1 MDYRLNL
8 ICGTDMLIPECN
20 LVAHQP
26 RIKEIS
32 FIGESDFFI
41 GAQTLCL
48 HKTMFIEDK
57 TILDSINN
65 FQIFMTIMLQDETKD
80 KKANILNVLNLLF
93 PSYKVN
99 VTPNSLLFIKEGVPP
114 IIVDGNNI
122 ESFNDNQLTKYR
134 SKNVGFIFQFYNLI
148 PNLTALENVE
158 LMKDIV
164 DVDIDGMKV
173 LASVGLDRHANQ
185 FPSQLSGG
193 EQQRVSIARAVAKKP
208 SFFEKTATTSPA
220 LNSCGSESISLAQI
234 HGLNRLIFETMEC
247 LT

>member
-1 MDYRLNL
+1 MDYRLSL
-8 ICGTDMLIPECN
+8 ICGTDLLIPECN

-48 HKTMFIEDK
+48 HKTMFVEDK

-99 VTPNSLLFIKEGVPP
+99 VTPNSLLFMKEGVPP
-114 IIVDGNNI
+114 ITVDGNNF
-122 ESFNDNQLTKYR
+122 E
-134 SKNVGFIFQFYNLI
+134 
-148 PNLTALENVE
+148 ALQE
-158 LMKDIV
+158 
-164 DVDIDGMKV
+164 V
-173 LASVGLDRHANQ
+173 L
-185 FPSQLSGG
+185 
-193 EQQRVSIARAVAKKP
+193 
-208 SFFEKTATTSPA
+208 
-220 LNSCGSESISLAQI
+220 
-234 HGLNRLIFETMEC
+234 RLIFCMHNGPMDQQAFNPANDKAREIAQKLMRGRQRVAAQSGNSNVSVFSQYMSILTIGLGSMSLQDLTNLTMFQLYDLMERYT
-247 LT
+247 LYTAWDLDVRQRLAGGKPEGTPDNWMKNIH

>member
-114 IIVDGNNI
+114 ITVDGNNF
-122 ESFNDNQLTKYR
+122 E
-134 SKNVGFIFQFYNLI
+134 
-148 PNLTALENVE
+148 ALQE
-158 LMKDIV
+158 
-164 DVDIDGMKV
+164 V
-173 LASVGLDRHANQ
+173 L
-185 FPSQLSGG
+185 
-193 EQQRVSIARAVAKKP
+193 
-208 SFFEKTATTSPA
+208 
-220 LNSCGSESISLAQI
+220 
-234 HGLNRLIFETMEC
+234 RLIFCMHNGPMDQQAFNPANDKAREIAQKLMRGRQRVAAQNGNSNVSVFSQYMSILTIGLGSMSLQDLTNLTMFQLYDLMERYT
-247 LT
+247 LYTAWDLDVRQRLAGGKPEGTPDNWMKNIH

>member
-93 PSYKVN
+93 PLYKVN

-114 IIVDGNNI
+114 ITVDGNNF
-122 ESFNDNQLTKYR
+122 E
-134 SKNVGFIFQFYNLI
+134 
-148 PNLTALENVE
+148 ALQE
-158 LMKDIV
+158 
-164 DVDIDGMKV
+164 V
-173 LASVGLDRHANQ
+173 L
-185 FPSQLSGG
+185 
-193 EQQRVSIARAVAKKP
+193 
-208 SFFEKTATTSPA
+208 
-220 LNSCGSESISLAQI
+220 
-234 HGLNRLIFETMEC
+234 RLIFCMHNGPMDQQAFNPANDKAREIAQKLMRGRQRVAAQNGNSNVSVFSQYMSILTIGLGSMSLQDLTNLTMFQLYDLMERYT
-247 LT
+247 LYTAWDLDVRQRLAGGKPEGTPDNWMKNIH

>member
-1 MDYRLNL
+1 MDYRLSL

-99 VTPNSLLFIKEGVPP
+99 VTPNSLLFMKEGVPP
-114 IIVDGNNI
+114 ITVDGNNF
-122 ESFNDNQLTKYR
+122 E
-134 SKNVGFIFQFYNLI
+134 
-148 PNLTALENVE
+148 ALQE
-158 LMKDIV
+158 
-164 DVDIDGMKV
+164 V
-173 LASVGLDRHANQ
+173 L
-185 FPSQLSGG
+185 
-193 EQQRVSIARAVAKKP
+193 
-208 SFFEKTATTSPA
+208 
-220 LNSCGSESISLAQI
+220 
-234 HGLNRLIFETMEC
+234 RLIFCMHNGPMDQQAFNPANDKAREIAQKLMRGRQRVAAKNGNSNVSVFSQYMSILTIGLGSMSLQDLTNLTMFQLYDLMERYT
-247 LT
+247 LYTAWDLDVRQRLAGGKPEGTPDNWMKNIH

>member
-1 MDYRLNL
+1 MDYRLSL

-99 VTPNSLLFIKEGVPP
+99 VTPNSLLFMKEGVPP
-114 IIVDGNNI
+114 ITVDGNNF
-122 ESFNDNQLTKYR
+122 E
-134 SKNVGFIFQFYNLI
+134 
-148 PNLTALENVE
+148 ALQE
-158 LMKDIV
+158 
-164 DVDIDGMKV
+164 V
-173 LASVGLDRHANQ
+173 L
-185 FPSQLSGG
+185 
-193 EQQRVSIARAVAKKP
+193 
-208 SFFEKTATTSPA
+208 
-220 LNSCGSESISLAQI
+220 
-234 HGLNRLIFETMEC
+234 RLIFCMHNGPMDQQAFNPANDKAREIAQKLMRGRQRVAAQNGNSNISVFSQYMSILTIGLGSMSLQDLTNLTMFQLYDLMERYT
-247 LT
+247 LYTAWDLDVRQRLAGGKPEGTPDNWMKNIH

>member
-1 MDYRLNL
+1 MDYRLSL

-114 IIVDGNNI
+114 ITVDGNNF
-122 ESFNDNQLTKYR
+122 E
-134 SKNVGFIFQFYNLI
+134 
-148 PNLTALENVE
+148 ALQE
-158 LMKDIV
+158 
-164 DVDIDGMKV
+164 V
-173 LASVGLDRHANQ
+173 L
-185 FPSQLSGG
+185 
-193 EQQRVSIARAVAKKP
+193 
-208 SFFEKTATTSPA
+208 
-220 LNSCGSESISLAQI
+220 
-234 HGLNRLIFETMEC
+234 RLIFCMHNGPMDQQAFNPANDKAREIAQKLMRGRQRVAARNGNSNVSVFSQYMSILTIGLGSMSLQDLTNLTMFQLYDLMERYT
-247 LT
+247 LYTAWDLDVRQRLAGGKPEGTPDNWMKNIH

>member
-1 MDYRLNL
+1 MDYRLSL

-41 GAQTLCL
+41 GAQALCL

-114 IIVDGNNI
+114 ITVDGNNF
-122 ESFNDNQLTKYR
+122 E
-134 SKNVGFIFQFYNLI
+134 
-148 PNLTALENVE
+148 ALQE
-158 LMKDIV
+158 
-164 DVDIDGMKV
+164 V
-173 LASVGLDRHANQ
+173 L
-185 FPSQLSGG
+185 
-193 EQQRVSIARAVAKKP
+193 
-208 SFFEKTATTSPA
+208 
-220 LNSCGSESISLAQI
+220 
-234 HGLNRLIFETMEC
+234 RLIFCMHNGPMDQQAFNPANDKAREIAQKLMRGRQRVAAQNGNSNVSVFSQYMSILTIGLGSMSLQDLTNLTMFQLYDLMERYT
-247 LT
+247 LYTAWDLDVRQRLAGGKPEGTPDNWMKNIH

>member
-1 MDYRLNL
+1 MDYRLSL

-99 VTPNSLLFIKEGVPP
+99 VTPNSLLFMKEGVPP
-114 IIVDGNNI
+114 ITVDGNNF
-122 ESFNDNQLTKYR
+122 E
-134 SKNVGFIFQFYNLI
+134 
-148 PNLTALENVE
+148 ALQE
-158 LMKDIV
+158 
-164 DVDIDGMKV
+164 V
-173 LASVGLDRHANQ
+173 L
-185 FPSQLSGG
+185 
-193 EQQRVSIARAVAKKP
+193 
-208 SFFEKTATTSPA
+208 
-220 LNSCGSESISLAQI
+220 
-234 HGLNRLIFETMEC
+234 RLIFCMHNGPMDQQAFNPANDKAREIAQKLMRGRQRVAAQNGNSNVSVFSQYMSILTIGLGSMSLWDLTNLTMFQLYDLMERYT
-247 LT
+247 LYTAWDLDVRQRLAGGKPEGTPDNWMKNIH

>member
-1 MDYRLNL
+1 MDYRLSL

-32 FIGESDFFI
+32 FIGESEFFI

-114 IIVDGNNI
+114 ITVDGNNF
-122 ESFNDNQLTKYR
+122 E
-134 SKNVGFIFQFYNLI
+134 
-148 PNLTALENVE
+148 ALQE
-158 LMKDIV
+158 
-164 DVDIDGMKV
+164 V
-173 LASVGLDRHANQ
+173 L
-185 FPSQLSGG
+185 
-193 EQQRVSIARAVAKKP
+193 
-208 SFFEKTATTSPA
+208 
-220 LNSCGSESISLAQI
+220 
-234 HGLNRLIFETMEC
+234 RLIFCMHNGPMDQQAFNPANDKAREIAQKLMRGRQRVAAQNGNSNVSVFSQYMSILTIGLGSMSLQDLTNLTMFQLYDLMERYT
-247 LT
+247 LYTAWDLDVRQRLAGGKPEGTPDNWMKNIH

>member
-1 MDYRLNL
+1 
-8 ICGTDMLIPECN
+8 MLIPECN

-99 VTPNSLLFIKEGVPP
+99 VTPNSLLFMKEGVPP
-114 IIVDGNNI
+114 ITVDGNNF
-122 ESFNDNQLTKYR
+122 E
-134 SKNVGFIFQFYNLI
+134 
-148 PNLTALENVE
+148 ALQE
-158 LMKDIV
+158 
-164 DVDIDGMKV
+164 V
-173 LASVGLDRHANQ
+173 L
-185 FPSQLSGG
+185 
-193 EQQRVSIARAVAKKP
+193 
-208 SFFEKTATTSPA
+208 
-220 LNSCGSESISLAQI
+220 
-234 HGLNRLIFETMEC
+234 RLIFCMHNGPMDQQAFNPANDKAREIAQKLMRGRQRVAAQNGNSNVSVFSQYMSILTIGLGSMSLQDLTNLTMFQLYDLMERYT
-247 LT
+247 LYTAWDLDVRQRLAGGKPEGTPDNWMKNIH

>member
-93 PSYKVN
+93 PSYKIN

-114 IIVDGNNI
+114 ITVDGNNF
-122 ESFNDNQLTKYR
+122 ETLQ
-134 SKNVGFIFQFYNLI
+134 
-148 PNLTALENVE
+148 E
-158 LMKDIV
+158 
-164 DVDIDGMKV
+164 V
-173 LASVGLDRHANQ
+173 L
-185 FPSQLSGG
+185 
-193 EQQRVSIARAVAKKP
+193 
-208 SFFEKTATTSPA
+208 
-220 LNSCGSESISLAQI
+220 
-234 HGLNRLIFETMEC
+234 RLIFCMHNGPMDQQAFNPANDKAREIAQKLMRGRQRVAAQNGNSNVSVFSQYMSILTIGLGSMSLQDLTNLTMFQLYDLMERYT
-247 LT
+247 LYTAWDLDVRQRLAGGKPEGTPDNWMKNIH

>member
-1 MDYRLNL
+1 MDYRLSL

-114 IIVDGNNI
+114 ITVDGNNF
-122 ESFNDNQLTKYR
+122 E
-134 SKNVGFIFQFYNLI
+134 
-148 PNLTALENVE
+148 ALQE
-158 LMKDIV
+158 
-164 DVDIDGMKV
+164 V
-173 LASVGLDRHANQ
+173 L
-185 FPSQLSGG
+185 
-193 EQQRVSIARAVAKKP
+193 
-208 SFFEKTATTSPA
+208 
-220 LNSCGSESISLAQI
+220 
-234 HGLNRLIFETMEC
+234 RLIFCMHNGPMDQQAFNPANDKAREIAQKLMRGRQRVAAQNGNSNVSVFSQYMSILAIGLGSMSLQDLTNLTMFQLYDLMERYT
-247 LT
+247 LYTAWDLDVRQRLAGGKPEGTPDNWMKNIH

>member
-1 MDYRLNL
+1 MDYRLSL
-8 ICGTDMLIPECN
+8 ICGTDMLITECN

-114 IIVDGNNI
+114 ITVDGNNF
-122 ESFNDNQLTKYR
+122 E
-134 SKNVGFIFQFYNLI
+134 
-148 PNLTALENVE
+148 ALQE
-158 LMKDIV
+158 
-164 DVDIDGMKV
+164 V
-173 LASVGLDRHANQ
+173 L
-185 FPSQLSGG
+185 
-193 EQQRVSIARAVAKKP
+193 
-208 SFFEKTATTSPA
+208 
-220 LNSCGSESISLAQI
+220 
-234 HGLNRLIFETMEC
+234 RLIFCMHNGPMDQQAFNPANDKAREIAQKLMRGRQRVAAQNGNSNVSVFSQYMSILTIGLGSMSLQDLTNLTMFQLYDLMERYT
-247 LT
+247 LYTAWDLDVRQRLAGGKPEGTPDNWMKNIH

>member
-1 MDYRLNL
+1 
-8 ICGTDMLIPECN
+8 MLIPECN

-99 VTPNSLLFIKEGVPP
+99 VTPNSLLFMKEGVPP
-114 IIVDGNNI
+114 ITVDGNNF
-122 ESFNDNQLTKYR
+122 E
-134 SKNVGFIFQFYNLI
+134 
-148 PNLTALENVE
+148 ALQE
-158 LMKDIV
+158 
-164 DVDIDGMKV
+164 V
-173 LASVGLDRHANQ
+173 L
-185 FPSQLSGG
+185 
-193 EQQRVSIARAVAKKP
+193 
-208 SFFEKTATTSPA
+208 
-220 LNSCGSESISLAQI
+220 
-234 HGLNRLIFETMEC
+234 RLIFCMHNGPMDQQAFNPANDKAREIAQKLMRGRQRVAAQNGNSNVSVFSQYMSILTIGLSSMSLQDLTNLTMFQLYDLMERYT
-247 LT
+247 LYTAWDLDVRQRLAGGKPEGTPDNWMKNIH

>member
-93 PSYKVN
+93 PLYKVN
-99 VTPNSLLFIKEGVPP
+99 VTPNSLLFMKEGVLP
-114 IIVDGNNI
+114 ITVDGNNF
-122 ESFNDNQLTKYR
+122 E
-134 SKNVGFIFQFYNLI
+134 
-148 PNLTALENVE
+148 ALQE
-158 LMKDIV
+158 
-164 DVDIDGMKV
+164 V
-173 LASVGLDRHANQ
+173 L
-185 FPSQLSGG
+185 
-193 EQQRVSIARAVAKKP
+193 
-208 SFFEKTATTSPA
+208 
-220 LNSCGSESISLAQI
+220 
-234 HGLNRLIFETMEC
+234 RLIFCMHNGPMDQQAFNPANDKAREIAQKLMRGRQRVAAQNGNSNVSVFSQYMSILTIGLGSMSLQDLTNLTMFQLYDLMERYT
-247 LT
+247 LYTAWDLDVRQRLAGGKPEGTPDNWMKNIH

>member
-80 KKANILNVLNLLF
+80 KKVNILNVLNLLF

-114 IIVDGNNI
+114 ITVDGNNF
-122 ESFNDNQLTKYR
+122 E
-134 SKNVGFIFQFYNLI
+134 
-148 PNLTALENVE
+148 ALQE
-158 LMKDIV
+158 
-164 DVDIDGMKV
+164 V
-173 LASVGLDRHANQ
+173 L
-185 FPSQLSGG
+185 
-193 EQQRVSIARAVAKKP
+193 
-208 SFFEKTATTSPA
+208 
-220 LNSCGSESISLAQI
+220 
-234 HGLNRLIFETMEC
+234 RLIFCMHNGPMDQQAFNPANDKAREIAQKLMRGRQRVAAQNGNSNVSVFSQYMSILTIGLSSMSLQDLTNLTMFQLYDLMERYT
-247 LT
+247 LYTAWDLDVRQRLAGGKPEGTPDNWMKNIH

>member
-1 MDYRLNL
+1 MDYRLSL

-114 IIVDGNNI
+114 ITVDGNNF
-122 ESFNDNQLTKYR
+122 E
-134 SKNVGFIFQFYNLI
+134 
-148 PNLTALENVE
+148 ALQE
-158 LMKDIV
+158 
-164 DVDIDGMKV
+164 V
-173 LASVGLDRHANQ
+173 L
-185 FPSQLSGG
+185 
-193 EQQRVSIARAVAKKP
+193 
-208 SFFEKTATTSPA
+208 
-220 LNSCGSESISLAQI
+220 
-234 HGLNRLIFETMEC
+234 RLIFCMHNGPMDQQAFNPANDKAREIAQKLMRGRQRVAAQNGNSNVSVFSQYMSILTIGLDSMSLQDLTNLTMFQLYDLMERYT
-247 LT
+247 LYTAWDLDVRQRLAGGKPEGTPDNWMKNIH

>member
-1 MDYRLNL
+1 MDYRLSL
-8 ICGTDMLIPECN
+8 ICGTDILIPECN

-114 IIVDGNNI
+114 ITVDGNNF
-122 ESFNDNQLTKYR
+122 E
-134 SKNVGFIFQFYNLI
+134 
-148 PNLTALENVE
+148 ALQE
-158 LMKDIV
+158 
-164 DVDIDGMKV
+164 V
-173 LASVGLDRHANQ
+173 L
-185 FPSQLSGG
+185 
-193 EQQRVSIARAVAKKP
+193 
-208 SFFEKTATTSPA
+208 
-220 LNSCGSESISLAQI
+220 
-234 HGLNRLIFETMEC
+234 RLIFCMHNGPMDQQAFNPANDKAREIAQKLMRGRQRVAAQNGNSNVSVFSQYMSILTIGLGSMSLQDLTNLTMFQLYDLMERYT
-247 LT
+247 LYTAWDLDVRQRLAGGKPEGTPDNWMKNIH

>member
-1 MDYRLNL
+1 MDYRLSL

-114 IIVDGNNI
+114 IIVDGNNF
-122 ESFNDNQLTKYR
+122 E
-134 SKNVGFIFQFYNLI
+134 
-148 PNLTALENVE
+148 ALQE
-158 LMKDIV
+158 
-164 DVDIDGMKV
+164 V
-173 LASVGLDRHANQ
+173 L
-185 FPSQLSGG
+185 
-193 EQQRVSIARAVAKKP
+193 
-208 SFFEKTATTSPA
+208 
-220 LNSCGSESISLAQI
+220 
-234 HGLNRLIFETMEC
+234 RLIFCMHNGPMDQQAFNPANDKAREIAQKLMRGRQRVAAQNGNSNVSVFSQYMSILTIGLGSMSLQDLTNLTMFQLYDLMERYT
-247 LT
+247 LYTAWDLDVRQRLAGGKPEGTPDNWMKNIH

>member
-1 MDYRLNL
+1 MDYRLSL

-99 VTPNSLLFIKEGVPP
+99 VTPNSLLFMKEGVPP
-114 IIVDGNNI
+114 ITVDGNNF
-122 ESFNDNQLTKYR
+122 E
-134 SKNVGFIFQFYNLI
+134 
-148 PNLTALENVE
+148 ALQE
-158 LMKDIV
+158 
-164 DVDIDGMKV
+164 V
-173 LASVGLDRHANQ
+173 L
-185 FPSQLSGG
+185 
-193 EQQRVSIARAVAKKP
+193 
-208 SFFEKTATTSPA
+208 
-220 LNSCGSESISLAQI
+220 
-234 HGLNRLIFETMEC
+234 RLIFCMHNGPMDQQAFNPANDKAREIAQKLMRGRRRVAAQNGNSNVSVFSQYMSILTIGLGSMSLQDLTNLTMFQLYDLMERYT
-247 LT
+247 LYTAWDLDVRQRLAGGKPEGTPDNWMKNIH

>member
-1 MDYRLNL
+1 MDYRLSL

-114 IIVDGNNI
+114 ITVDGNNF
-122 ESFNDNQLTKYR
+122 E
-134 SKNVGFIFQFYNLI
+134 
-148 PNLTALENVE
+148 ALQE
-158 LMKDIV
+158 
-164 DVDIDGMKV
+164 V
-173 LASVGLDRHANQ
+173 L
-185 FPSQLSGG
+185 
-193 EQQRVSIARAVAKKP
+193 
-208 SFFEKTATTSPA
+208 
-220 LNSCGSESISLAQI
+220 
-234 HGLNRLIFETMEC
+234 RLIFCMHNGPMDQQAFNPANDKAREIAQKLMRGRQRVAAKNGNSNVSVFSQYMSILTIGLGSMSLQDLTNLTMFQLYDLMERYT
-247 LT
+247 LYTAWDLDVRQRLAGGKPEGTPDNWMKNIH

>member
-1 MDYRLNL
+1 MDYRLSL

-99 VTPNSLLFIKEGVPP
+99 VTPNSLLFMKEGVPP
-114 IIVDGNNI
+114 ITVDGNNF
-122 ESFNDNQLTKYR
+122 E
-134 SKNVGFIFQFYNLI
+134 
-148 PNLTALENVE
+148 ALQE
-158 LMKDIV
+158 
-164 DVDIDGMKV
+164 V
-173 LASVGLDRHANQ
+173 L
-185 FPSQLSGG
+185 
-193 EQQRVSIARAVAKKP
+193 
-208 SFFEKTATTSPA
+208 
-220 LNSCGSESISLAQI
+220 
-234 HGLNRLIFETMEC
+234 RLIFCMHNGPMDQQAFNPANDKAREIAQKLMRGRQRVAAQNGNSNVSVFSQYMSILTIGLGSMSLQDLTNLTMFQLYDLMERYT
-247 LT
+247 LYTAWDLDVRQRLAGGEPEGTPDNWMKNIH

>member
-20 LVAHQP
+20 LVVHQP

-93 PSYKVN
+93 PSYKIN

-114 IIVDGNNI
+114 ITVDGNNF
-122 ESFNDNQLTKYR
+122 E
-134 SKNVGFIFQFYNLI
+134 
-148 PNLTALENVE
+148 ALQE
-158 LMKDIV
+158 
-164 DVDIDGMKV
+164 V
-173 LASVGLDRHANQ
+173 L
-185 FPSQLSGG
+185 
-193 EQQRVSIARAVAKKP
+193 
-208 SFFEKTATTSPA
+208 
-220 LNSCGSESISLAQI
+220 
-234 HGLNRLIFETMEC
+234 RLIFCMHNGPMDQQAFNPANDKAREIAQKLMRGRQRVAAQNGNSNVSVFSQYMSILTIGLGSMSLQDLTNLTMFQLYDLMERYT
-247 LT
+247 LYTAWDLDVRQRLAGGKPEGTPDNWMKNIH

>member
-1 MDYRLNL
+1 MDYRLSL

-48 HKTMFIEDK
+48 HKTMCIEDK

-99 VTPNSLLFIKEGVPP
+99 VTPNSLLFMKEGVPP
-114 IIVDGNNI
+114 ITVDGNNF
-122 ESFNDNQLTKYR
+122 E
-134 SKNVGFIFQFYNLI
+134 
-148 PNLTALENVE
+148 ALQE
-158 LMKDIV
+158 
-164 DVDIDGMKV
+164 V
-173 LASVGLDRHANQ
+173 L
-185 FPSQLSGG
+185 
-193 EQQRVSIARAVAKKP
+193 
-208 SFFEKTATTSPA
+208 
-220 LNSCGSESISLAQI
+220 
-234 HGLNRLIFETMEC
+234 RLIFCMHNGPMDQQAFNPANDKAREIAQKLMRGRQRVAAQNGNSNVSVFSQYMSILTIGLGSMSLQDLTNLTMFQLYDLMERYT
-247 LT
+247 LYTAWDLDVRQRLAGGKPEGTPDNWMKNIH

>member
-1 MDYRLNL
+1 MDYRLSL

-99 VTPNSLLFIKEGVPP
+99 VTPNSLLFMKEGVPP
-114 IIVDGNNI
+114 ITVDGNNF
-122 ESFNDNQLTKYR
+122 E
-134 SKNVGFIFQFYNLI
+134 
-148 PNLTALENVE
+148 ALQE
-158 LMKDIV
+158 
-164 DVDIDGMKV
+164 V
-173 LASVGLDRHANQ
+173 L
-185 FPSQLSGG
+185 
-193 EQQRVSIARAVAKKP
+193 
-208 SFFEKTATTSPA
+208 
-220 LNSCGSESISLAQI
+220 
-234 HGLNRLIFETMEC
+234 RLIFCMHNGPMDQQAFNPANDKAREIAQKLMRGRQRVAAQNGTSNVSVFSQYMSILTIGLGSMSLQDLTNLTMFQLYDLMERYT
-247 LT
+247 LYTAWDLDVRQRLAGGKPEGTPDNWMKNIH

>member
-1 MDYRLNL
+1 MDYRLSL

-99 VTPNSLLFIKEGVPP
+99 VTPNSLLFMKEGVPP
-114 IIVDGNNI
+114 ITVDGNNF
-122 ESFNDNQLTKYR
+122 E
-134 SKNVGFIFQFYNLI
+134 
-148 PNLTALENVE
+148 ALQE
-158 LMKDIV
+158 
-164 DVDIDGMKV
+164 V
-173 LASVGLDRHANQ
+173 L
-185 FPSQLSGG
+185 
-193 EQQRVSIARAVAKKP
+193 
-208 SFFEKTATTSPA
+208 
-220 LNSCGSESISLAQI
+220 
-234 HGLNRLIFETMEC
+234 RLIFCMHNGPMDQQAFNPANDKAREIAQKLMRGRQRVAAQNGNSNVSVFSQYMSILTIGLSSMSLQDLTNLTMFQLYDLMERYT
-247 LT
+247 LYTAWDLDVRQRLAGGKPEGTPDNWMKNIH

>member
-1 MDYRLNL
+1 MDYRLSL

-114 IIVDGNNI
+114 ITVDGNNF
-122 ESFNDNQLTKYR
+122 E
-134 SKNVGFIFQFYNLI
+134 
-148 PNLTALENVE
+148 ALQE
-158 LMKDIV
+158 
-164 DVDIDGMKV
+164 V
-173 LASVGLDRHANQ
+173 L
-185 FPSQLSGG
+185 
-193 EQQRVSIARAVAKKP
+193 
-208 SFFEKTATTSPA
+208 
-220 LNSCGSESISLAQI
+220 
-234 HGLNRLIFETMEC
+234 RLIFCMHNGPMDQQAFNPANGKAREIAQKLMRGRQRVAAQNGNSNVSVFSQYMSILTIGLGSMSLQDLTNLTMFQLYDLMERYT
-247 LT
+247 LYTAWDLDVRQRLAGGKPEGTPDNWMKNIH